1 MAFDDDNEQEKP
13 MQAQMSKPVVR
24 PTFTRA
30 RQWLGLGINGVGLV
44 WAMAQLWPNG
54 GLS

>member
-1 MAFDDDNEQEKP
+1 

-24 PTFTRA
+24 PTFTRV

-44 WAMAQLWPNG
+44 WAMTQLWPNG